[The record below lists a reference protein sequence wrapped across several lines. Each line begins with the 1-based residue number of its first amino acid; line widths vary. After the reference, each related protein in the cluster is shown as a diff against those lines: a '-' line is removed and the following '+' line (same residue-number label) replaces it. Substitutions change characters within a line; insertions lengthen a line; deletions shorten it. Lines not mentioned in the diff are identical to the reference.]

1 MPTMKCLIHNVLLL
15 SVAKKNK
22 TKKSKFWYQIQYYL
36 FNNSFFFFNEENI
49 ALTVIIEKEMEIY

>member
-22 TKKSKFWYQIQYYL
+22 TKKTNFGTKFNTICL
-36 FNNSFFFFNEENI
+36 TIVFFFNEENI